1 MDFLVWLAQRI
12 DRFNDVIGQKIA
24 WVGLAMAG
32 VQFTVVLM
40 RYIFGVSEIWLQ
52 ESILYMHSILFMLGA
67 GYTLLHNGHV
77 RIDIFYRDAPSES
90 KAWVDLIGVCV
101 FLVPI
106 CVTIFYIAWPYVA
119 NAWAIQEGSR
129 ETSGIQAVY
138 LLKAVILVFAGLL
151 LLQGISMAIHSI
163 AVLMGREESRLE
175 PPRKL

>member
-1 MDFLVWLAQRI
+1 MAFLVWLAHRI

-24 WVGLAMAG
+24 WIGLVMAG

-40 RYIFGVSEIWLQ
+40 RYVFGVSEIWLQ

-77 RIDIFYRDAPSES
+77 RIDIFYRDASAEH
-90 KAWVDLIGVCV
+90 KAWVDFIGVCV

-106 CVTIFYIAWPYVA
+106 CIAIFYIAWPYVA
-119 NAWAIQEGSR
+119 NAWAVQEGSR

-138 LLKAVILVFAGLL
+138 LLKTVILVFAALL
-151 LLQGISMAIHSI
+151 FLQGVSMAIHAA
-163 AVLMGREESRLE
+163 AVLVGREASKLE